1 MAVETDEFIVD
12 GATFNYIQSSEITG
26 NRMSPAP
33 VKGGLNSATV
43 ICKGCHHTW
52 TSRQF
57 GEGNFFP
64 YLGGV
69 LLECPSC
76 SNQGN
81 VANKLLA
88 DI

>member
-12 GATFNYIQSSEITG
+12 GATFNYNQSREITG

-33 VKGGLNSATV
+33 VKGSLKSATV
-43 ICKGCHHTW
+43 TCKSCQHTW

-57 GEGNFFP
+57 GAGNFFP
-64 YLGGV
+64 YPGGV

-76 SNQGN
+76 SAQGR
-81 VANKLLA
+81 VVNKLFC
-88 DI
+88 